1 MRSREPQAR
10 RFGEVVTAVNA
21 AVAALA
27 QHIAHDAMRAA
38 LAVLILLLPALTWP
52 QADGSSVSYPEVVP
66 GYSMAFP
73 RDEGSH
79 PQYRTEWWY
88 VTGWLQDQSGAPLGF
103 QVTFFRSRP
112 GVDEANPSRFAAK
125 QVLFAHAAVSD
136 PRVGK
141 LLRDERAARAGF
153 GLATAHEG
161 RLDVSIDD
169 WSLRK
174 DGEGEAVYR
183 AQVAA
188 QGFALQLDLRATQP
202 PLLQGRQGFSQKGPD
217 PLSSSYYYSLPQLHV
232 SGQVVIGKQRHTVR
246 GVAWL
251 DHEWSSS
258 IMDARAQGWDWLGA
272 NLDDGGA
279 LMAFRMRTA
288 SGERHWA
295 AATWVDAAGRQTF
308 APAQVEWSMLRRW
321 RSPRTGIDYPLEWR
335 VRIGERTIHLR
346 PLMDDQENDAR
357 DSTGTIYWEGA
368 VQVLDERDGP
378 LGRGYLELTGYGKRV
393 RL

>member
-1 MRSREPQAR
+1 MNRESRGGFVISAMQSR
-10 RFGEVVTAVNA
+10 R
-21 AVAALA
+21 
-27 QHIAHDAMRAA
+27 DRPMRAVFTA
-38 LAVLILLLPALTWP
+38 LSSLLLPMFAWP
-52 QADGSSVSYPEVVP
+52 QANETPVSYPEVVP
-66 GYSMAFP
+66 GYTMEFP

-88 VTGWLQDQSGAPLGF
+88 VTGWLQDESGAPLGF

-141 LLRDERAARAGF
+141 LLRDERAAREGF
-153 GLATAHEG
+153 GLAVARQG
-161 RLDVSIDD
+161 NLDVSIDD

-174 DGEGEAVYR
+174 GARNEPIYHAE
-183 AQVAA
+183 VAA
-188 QGFALQLDLRATQP
+188 EGFTLQLDLRATQQ
-202 PLLQGRQGFSQKGPD
+202 PLLQGQQGFSQKGPD
-217 PLSSSYYYSLPQLHV
+217 PLSSSYYYSLPQLQA
-232 SGQVVIGKQRHTVR
+232 SGQVAIGKQRYTVH

-258 IMDARAQGWDWLGA
+258 IMDAQAQGWDWLGA
-272 NLDDGGA
+272 NLEDGGA

-295 AATWVDAAGRQTF
+295 AATWSNAAGRQTF
-308 APAQVEWSMLRRW
+308 APAQVEWSALRRW
-321 RSPRTGIDYPLEWR
+321 RSPRTGIDYPVEWR
-335 VRIGERTIHLR
+335 VRIGEHTLRLR

-357 DSTGTIYWEGA
+357 GSTGTIYWEGA
-368 VQVLDERDGP
+368 VQVLDERDRL

>member
-1 MRSREPQAR
+1 MKGRDSQAHGFGR
-10 RFGEVVTAVNA
+10 RVTAVI
-21 AVAALA
+21 AALSA
-27 QHIAHDAMRAA
+27 RIVHSAMPVAFTA
-38 LAVLILLLPALTWP
+38 TILLLLPVLVWP
-52 QADGSSVSYPEVVP
+52 QTAAAPVSYPEVVP
-66 GYSMAFP
+66 GYTMEFP

-88 VTGWLQDQSGAPLGF
+88 VTGWLQDESGAPLGF

-125 QVLFAHAAVSD
+125 QMLFAHAAVSD

-153 GLATAHEG
+153 GLAVAHEG
-161 RLDVSIDD
+161 ALDVSIDD

-174 DGEGEAVYR
+174 DSGNEAVYR
-183 AQVAA
+183 AQVSAE
-188 QGFALQLDLRATQP
+188 GFALQLDLRATQQ
-202 PLLQGRQGFSQKGPD
+202 PLLQGQQGFSQKGPD
-217 PLSSSYYYSLPQLHV
+217 ALSSSYYYSLPQLRA
-232 SGQVVIGKQRHTVR
+232 SGQVAIGKQRYTVH
-246 GVAWL
+246 GIAWM

-258 IMDARAQGWDWLGA
+258 IMDAQAQGWDWLGA

-279 LMAFRMRTA
+279 VMAFRMRTA
-288 SGERHWA
+288 NGERHWA
-295 AATWVDAAGRQTF
+295 AATWSSAAGRQTF
-308 APAQVEWSMLRRW
+308 APAQVEWSALRRW
-321 RSPRTGIDYPLEWR
+321 RSPRTGIDYPVEWR
-335 VRIGERTIHLR
+335 VRIGERTIRLR
-346 PLMDDQENDAR
+346 PLMDDQENDAS

-368 VQVLDERDGP
+368 VQMLDERDRA